1 MYRGQS
7 GMFSWLFHRISG
19 LGILLFL
26 LLHIVDITLLNFGE
40 KVYDDAISIFSTWY
54 IRIATLFLIGAVFY
68 HAYNGVRI
76 IVVDFWP
83 RGAKYQR
90 TMFSLVLL
98 ATIASWVPLAVFIVA
113 PIFGGCL
120 QGAGACQ

>member
-26 LLHIVDITLLNFGE
+26 LIHIVDITLLGFGPT
-40 KVYDDAISIFSTWY
+40 VYNDAVGLFSQPA
-54 IRIATLFLIGAVFY
+54 IRVATLFLVAAVFY

-76 IVVDFWP
+76 IVIDFWP
-83 RGAKYQR
+83 GGVKYQR
-90 TMFSLVLL
+90 AMFYTALA
-98 ATIASWVPLAVFIVA
+98 ATIISWVAFGFFIIA
-113 PIFGGCL
+113 PIFGVCPQGC
-120 QGAGACQ
+120 A

>member
-26 LLHIVDITLLNFGE
+26 LLHIVDITLLGFGP
-40 KVYDDAISIFSTWY
+40 KVYNDAISIFSTWY
-54 IRIATLFLIGAVFY
+54 IRIASLFLIAAVLY

-76 IVVDFWP
+76 ILVDFWP
-83 RGAKYQR
+83 RGARFQQA
-90 TMFSLVLL
+90 MFWTVLA
-98 ATIASWVPLAVFIVA
+98 ATIVSWVPTAVVIMA
-113 PIFGGCL
+113 PCFQTG
-120 QGAGACQ
+120 GACR

>member
-26 LLHIVDITLLNFGE
+26 LLHIVDITLLGFGP
-40 KVYDDAISIFSTWY
+40 KVYNDSISIFSTWY
-54 IRIATLFLIGAVFY
+54 IRIASLFLIAAVLY
-68 HAYNGVRI
+68 HGFNGIRI
-76 IVVDFWP
+76 ILVDFWP
-83 RGAKYQR
+83 KLGVKYQSA
-90 TMFSLVLL
+90 MFYTVILI
-98 ATIASWVPLAVFIVA
+98 TIAGWVPFAIFIVA

-120 QGAGACQ
+120 QSGGCQ

>member
-26 LLHIVDITLLNFGE
+26 LLHIVDITLLGFGRT
-40 KVYDDAISIFSTWY
+40 VYNDALTIFSTWY
-54 IRIATLFLIGAVFY
+54 VRTATLFLVAAVFY

-76 IVVDFWP
+76 ILVDFWP
-83 RGAKYQR
+83 VLGTRYQR
-90 TMFSLVLL
+90 TMFYLVLIASLV
-98 ATIASWVPLAVFIVA
+98 SWVPLAVYIAA

-120 QGAGACQ
+120 QSGGC

>member
-26 LLHIVDITLLNFGE
+26 LLHIVDITLLGFGPA
-40 KVYDDAISIFSTWY
+40 VYNDAISIFSTWY
-54 IRIATLFLIGAVFY
+54 IRIASLFLIAAVLY

-76 IVVDFWP
+76 ILVDFWP
-83 RGAKYQR
+83 RGARFQQA
-90 TMFSLVLL
+90 MFWTVLL
-98 ATIASWVPLAVFIVA
+98 ATIVCWVPTAVIIMA
-113 PIFGGCL
+113 PCF
-120 QGAGACQ
+120 QAGNACK